1 MVQPYEVSNSSML
14 IMVNRKSW
22 NLVEC
27 HISFFC
33 LLYSHSFNPEL
44 VTSCSIP
51 NLWFPP
57 TNEKGNATWGT
68 VDSSSLQKGK
78 KKVDNSSKGIVTPQD
93 DRILKWNM
101 ETIDITHD

>member
-1 MVQPYEVSNSSML
+1 MHLVQPYAVSNSLML

-27 HISFFC
+27 HISFFR
-33 LLYSHSFNPEL
+33 LFYSYSFNPEL

-51 NLWFPP
+51 NLRFQS

-68 VDSSSLQKGK
+68 VDSSSLQKRK
-78 KKVDNSSKGIVTPQD
+78 EKG
-93 DRILKWNM
+93 
-101 ETIDITHD
+101 